1 MLLMLPKAILNM
13 CDVRISEKL
22 PPAVVGEE
30 MGKEVVHTT
39 PGTSI
44 QNSRPSRPGGRR
56 EDVHTR
62 LNVRN
67 VSFSLSFSAGPFDSI
82 QKLLLKVQVPFLQQ
96 LHFREFILLQWFSI
110 CVPYGTLGFQ
120 RYVLLVLLN
129 FDLNDRGAEVDF
141 LKNPKYCNHHLQHLI
156 DFLKMKCTSE
166 FLKYIWLTK
175 CPEPVCLYELQ
186 SKFHLK
192 KGLTSKNKQYKIIV
206 SRK

>member
-82 QKLLLKVQVPFLQQ
+82 QKLLLKVQVFPPAITFPGVYLIAMVFN
-96 LHFREFILLQWFSI
+96 LCSLWNTRIPKI
-110 CVPYGTLGFQ
+110 CFVGSAKL
-120 RYVLLVLLN
+120 
-129 FDLNDRGAEVDF
+129 
-141 LKNPKYCNHHLQHLI
+141 
-156 DFLKMKCTSE
+156 
-166 FLKYIWLTK
+166 
-175 CPEPVCLYELQ
+175 
-186 SKFHLK
+186 
-192 KGLTSKNKQYKIIV
+192 
-206 SRK
+206 